1 MSPELERLLAAL
13 YERDTCEP
21 ADRPQW
27 DSTVQRLIT
36 DALREQPA
44 VGREEFMEAIHSRY
58 VEFRRA
64 RRKSTT
70 LPPKA

>member
-21 ADRPQW
+21 ADRPKREA
-27 DSTVQRLIT
+27 TVQRLILE
-36 DALREQPA
+36 ALQMQPE
-44 VGREEFMEAIHSRY
+44 VSRDDFMEAIQDRY
-58 VEFRRA
+58 REFRRA
-64 RRKSTT
+64 RRKSPA